1 MSAPIDEF
9 RYKVNFKKL
18 SDQLQSARN
27 FKEMLTGLR
36 TQILSLYNV
45 EMATIYLTDA
55 GKKEIFSWLALPG
68 DHLKKIRIPI
78 NSDSI
83 AGFVAKTGKIVDI
96 TDVYNRMELTR
107 IDKKLSFD
115 ASWDAKTGVKTKNV
129 LAVPVVYNNSLL
141 GVIQLINKKD
151 EDSFSSED
159 RKYAFNMSA
168 TLGSAL
174 YKQYEV
180 SNRVPTRYDFLIKN
194 GIISHKELD
203 RAMHRAKQQGKE
215 VESILMREFGVT
227 RLALGNALAKF
238 YGVPYVDL
246 SSIDYETSDIFKGI
260 NLEYFR
266 KTHCLPIAKEGG
278 KITLAID
285 DPNNQEKI
293 QEIMQILRASD
304 AEFRLALKI
313 DIEQFV
319 RRVRSSQKPV
329 VTEKKT
335 NDKSVDE
342 ILEEMRD
349 ENVEPVYQEEL
360 GEEHTEDRAIVLLVR
375 KIIEDAHEQ
384 NASDIHIE
392 PYGYKRDAEVRIRVD
407 GTCSMVLKI
416 PKGHIRSVVS
426 RLKIL
431 AKLDIAERRKPQD
444 GKIKFKASQGKEV
457 ELRVSTIPTADG
469 NEDVVLRILASS
481 EPLPLKDIMPR
492 NTFETFSKII
502 QNPYG
507 IVLVVGPTGSGKTT
521 TLHSALGFINTP
533 EKKIWT
539 AEDPVEI
546 TQYRLR
552 QVQINSKIG
561 LTFAAAMRAFLR
573 ADPDVIMVGEM
584 RDQETV
590 SMGIEASLTGHLV
603 FSTLHT
609 NSAPETVVRLI
620 DMGMDPFNFADAL
633 LGILAQRLVR
643 TLCPSCKVAYHPDKQ
658 EYDHLKKVYGPLFD
672 KRINTPYTDGL
683 LLHKASGCKECKD
696 TGYKGRMGL
705 YELLVCT
712 DTIKKLIIDRA
723 MVEKVREAALV
734 EGMSTLLMEG
744 ISSIFAGK
752 TDYKQ
757 VISVCQE

>member
-1 MSAPIDEF
+1 
-9 RYKVNFKKL
+9 
-18 SDQLQSARN
+18 
-27 FKEMLTGLR
+27 
-36 TQILSLYNV
+36 
-45 EMATIYLTDA
+45 
-55 GKKEIFSWLALPG
+55 
-68 DHLKKIRIPI
+68 
-78 NSDSI
+78 
-83 AGFVAKTGKIVDI
+83 
-96 TDVYNRMELTR
+96 
-107 IDKKLSFD
+107 
-115 ASWDAKTGVKTKNV
+115 
-129 LAVPVVYNNSLL
+129 
-141 GVIQLINKKD
+141 
-151 EDSFSSED
+151 
-159 RKYAFNMSA
+159 
-168 TLGSAL
+168 
-174 YKQYEV
+174 
-180 SNRVPTRYDFLIKN
+180 
-194 GIISHKELD
+194 
-203 RAMHRAKQQGKE
+203 MHRAKQQGKE
-215 VESILMREFGVT
+215 VENILMREFGVT
-227 RLALGNALAKF
+227 RLALGNALARF

-246 SSIDYETSDIFKGI
+246 SSIDYETSDVFKGI

-266 KTHCLPIAKEGG
+266 KAHCLPIAKEGG
-278 KITLAID
+278 KIILAID

-319 RRVRSSQKPV
+319 RRVRNNQKPD

-335 NDKSVDE
+335 NNKSVDE
-342 ILEEMRD
+342 ILEDMRD
-349 ENVEPVYQEEL
+349 ENVEPVYQDDLEED
-360 GEEHTEDRAIVLLVR
+360 HTEDRAIVLLVR
-375 KIIEDAHEQ
+375 KIIEDAYDQ

-407 GTCSMVLKI
+407 GTCYMVLKI
-416 PKGHIRSVVS
+416 PKGHIRSVIS

-444 GKIKFKASQGKEV
+444 GKIRFKTSQGKEV

-469 NEDVVLRILASS
+469 NEDVVLRILANS

-492 NTFETFSKII
+492 TTFESFSKII

-590 SMGIEASLTGHLV
+590 STGIEASLTGHLV

-620 DMGMDPFNFADAL
+620 DMGMDPFSFADAL

-658 EYDHLKKVYGPLFD
+658 EYDHLKNAYGPLFD
-672 KRINTPYTDGL
+672 KRINIPYADGL
-683 LLHKASGCKECKD
+683 QLFKAAGCNKCKD

-705 YELLVCT
+705 YELLTGT

-723 MVEKVREAALV
+723 MVEKIREAALA